1 MLRGGKGG
9 HVPLS
14 FLRRA
19 PIPLTKAFPLSSNEP
34 IDMNDIE
41 GLPSLRGRQVSE
53 ISARMLALETVHPE
67 EC

>member
-1 MLRGGKGG
+1 MLHGGKGD

-19 PIPLTKAFPLSSNEP
+19 LIPLTKAFPLSSNEP

-41 GLPSLRGRQVSE
+41 ELPSLRSRQVSG
-53 ISARMLALETVHPE
+53 ISARMLALETVRPE

>member
-1 MLRGGKGG
+1 MLHGGKGG

-19 PIPLTKAFPLSSNEP
+19 PVPLIKAFLLSSSEP
-34 IDMNDIE
+34 IDVNDIE
-41 GLPSLRGRQVSE
+41 GVPSLRCRQVSG
-53 ISARMLALETVHPE
+53 ISARMLALEAVHPE